1 MSKRDLEKFPAGRP
15 IQSIFPQLLNKLHK
29 VKKEERWRITDVWP
43 KLVGEKY
50 APFTKVQKFD
60 EGTLFVQVSS
70 PALLNIL
77 TLQQKPRLLKEL
89 QEALPKLRIKS
100 IVFRR

>member
-1 MSKRDLEKFPAGRP
+1 MKKRDADRYPAGRP
-15 IQSIFPQLLNKLHK
+15 IKSLLPALLSKLQK
-29 VKKEERWRITDVWP
+29 AKKEESWRIHDVWP

-50 APFTKVQKFD
+50 APYTKVQKFD
-60 EGTLFVQVSS
+60 GGILVVSVSS

-77 TLQQKPRLLKEL
+77 TLQERPRLLKEL
-89 QEALPKLRIKS
+89 QKAFPSLRVKT

>member
-1 MSKRDLEKFPAGRP
+1 MKYNQAEKYPAGRP
-15 IQSIFPQLLNKLHK
+15 IQSVLPGILKKLQK

-50 APFTKVQKFD
+50 APYTKVQKFD
-60 EGTLFVQVSS
+60 DGVLFIAVSS

-77 TLQQKPRLLKEL
+77 TLQQRPRLLKEL
-89 QEALPKLRIKS
+89 QAALPSLKVKN

>member
-1 MSKRDLEKFPAGRP
+1 MFPAGRP
-15 IQSIFPQLLNKLHK
+15 IQTLIPKLLSKLQK
-29 VKKEERWRITDVWP
+29 VKKEERWRIHDIWP

-50 APFTKVQKFD
+50 AQYTRIQKFD
-60 EGTLFVQVSS
+60 DGVLVVSVSS

-77 TLQQKPRLLKEL
+77 TLQEKPRLLKEL
-89 QEALPKLRIKS
+89 QKAFPSFRVKS